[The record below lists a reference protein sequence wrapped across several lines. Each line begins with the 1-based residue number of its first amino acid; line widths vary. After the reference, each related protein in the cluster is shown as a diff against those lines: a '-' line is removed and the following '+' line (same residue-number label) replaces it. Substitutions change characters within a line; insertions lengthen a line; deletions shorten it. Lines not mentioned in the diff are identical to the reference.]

1 MNRLNAKKKK
11 KTIKLPKTESHTL
24 KAVEVKMKRTGIICI
39 EKRKKKKRSSCK
51 CRDSDLP
58 KTDKGKEKVKKD
70 VGHVNRCRVA
80 GHSWE
85 ETSKYIQEVVN
96 DSLFQP
102 EEGGV

>member
-1 MNRLNAKKKK
+1 MNRLNAKKK

-24 KAVEVKMKRTGIICI
+24 KAVEVKMKRMGIICI
-39 EKRKKKKRSSCK
+39 EKQKKRSSCK

-58 KTDKGKEKVKKD
+58 KAKKGKEKVKKD

>member
-11 KTIKLPKTESHTL
+11 KTIKLPRTESHTL

-58 KTDKGKEKVKKD
+58 KAKKGKGKERR
-70 VGHVNRCRVA
+70 GTR
-80 GHSWE
+80 
-85 ETSKYIQEVVN
+85 
-96 DSLFQP
+96 
-102 EEGGV
+102 

>member
-1 MNRLNAKKKK
+1 
-11 KTIKLPKTESHTL
+11 
-24 KAVEVKMKRTGIICI
+24 MKRMGIIYI
-39 EKRKKKKRSSCK
+39 EKKKKRSSCK

-58 KTDKGKEKVKKD
+58 KAKRKKKGVKKG
-70 VGHVNRCRVA
+70 VGHVNRCRVV

-102 EEGGV
+102 EGESV